1 MIGGD
6 AALVGERHRNSRP
19 VERMAAERGQ
29 ERRRGG
35 AAWHRQRGAAGA
47 SNRRLQHRRDLAGQK
62 TGQRAPVR
70 GLDNPRHAATARQRR
85 PSRCISIS
93 ASSGPDE

>member
-6 AALVGERHRNSRP
+6 AALVGQGHRNGRP
-19 VERMAAERGQ
+19 VERVVAERGE
-29 ERRRGG
+29 ERHRGG
-35 AAWHRQRGAAGA
+35 AARHRQCGAAGA
-47 SNRRLQHRRDLAGQK
+47 SNRGLQYRRDLAGQK
-62 TGQRAPVR
+62 TGQRVPVR
-70 GLDNPRHAATARQRR
+70 GLDNSRHATTARQRR